1 MQRGFLININ
11 IHNAKVLNKLQLYI
25 KLYKSTFFFKKAPF
39 ESKTLLDK
47 DDWWSEGR
55 EEQQLVQ
62 KLDFAAFIIPYLPKQ
77 GKHLGAFIW
86 FPWNVFASKF
96 SCEFFQNFAH
106 NSAVLIYKSANDK
119 SIHEIYGNSFKEL
132 HIIVQ

>member
-1 MQRGFLININ
+1 MNNLFYDKSRIMQRGLLININ
-11 IHNAKVLNKLQLYI
+11 IHNSKVLNKLQLYI

-39 ESKTLLDK
+39 KSKTLIDK

-96 SCEFFQNFAH
+96 SCEFFQNF
-106 NSAVLIYKSANDK
+106 SAQFRSKRKIYSCNMQ
-119 SIHEIYGNSFKEL
+119 EQF
-132 HIIVQ
+132 